1 MRIDYLLDFESKLD
15 AHRPLLQKEIVQN
28 SKNNGRAET
37 ELSKLNKKIEELV
50 KYDELLQ
57 HKADQ
62 MIENDLDD
70 GVKVNYEK
78 FEGLVG
84 KI

>member
-15 AHRPLLQKEIVQN
+15 AQRSLLEKEITEN
-28 SKNNGRAET
+28 LENRRKAES
-37 ELSKLNKKIEELV
+37 ELAKLNKKIEELV

-62 MIENDLDD
+62 MIEIDLDD